1 MPKPQQS
8 VPESTG
14 SWTAREAYL
23 LAAVCLL
30 VGVALGY
37 LIRGSSA
44 PPAVA
49 PSATAATTPATAPV
63 NPLVAPGD
71 LDSMAAPLKA
81 ALLKD
86 PKNFGVLVELGN
98 LYYDKHLFAPA
109 IEYYGRALELH
120 PKDVNVRTDL
130 GTAYW
135 YSGSPEK
142 AVAEYKQ
149 SLAVDPGH
157 SQTLFNM
164 GVVYN
169 DGLKDPADAI
179 AVWEKLLRLHPDHPD
194 RQRVLDMIEAAKKQ
208 RS

>member
-1 MPKPQQS
+1 MQKQQQI

-44 PPAVA
+44 PSAVA
-49 PSATAATTPATAPV
+49 SSATAATTPVAAPV
-63 NPLVAPGD
+63 NPLVAAGD
-71 LDSMAAPLKA
+71 VESMAAPLKA

-86 PKNFGVLVELGN
+86 PKSFDVLVELGN
-98 LYYDKHLFAPA
+98 LYYDKRVFAPA
-109 IEYYGRALELH
+109 IDYYGRALELR
-120 PKDVNVRTDL
+120 PKDINVRTDL

-142 AVAEYKQ
+142 AIAEYKQ
-149 SLAVDPGH
+149 SLKVDPGH

-179 AVWEKLLRLHPDHPD
+179 AAWEKLLRLHPDHPD
-194 RQRVLDMIEAAKKQ
+194 RQRVLGMIEAAKNQK
-208 RS
+208 R